1 MDGIYQTFT
10 VRLLIIQERAH
21 HVQCGALD
29 EYRDVVYRADAVPFD
44 VMPDAPDVGIRYGQQ
59 VRAAFAA
66 LCAYAVICQVLG
78 FAALILAAISHMG
91 HGSHLRSFAIW
102 SCWRVSRHSCCVLLH
117 RQI

>member
-1 MDGIYQTFT
+1 M

-21 HVQCGALD
+21 HVQRGALD
-29 EYRDVVYRADAVPFD
+29 EHRDVVYRADAVLFD

-66 LCAYAVICQVLG
+66 LCACAVICQVLG
-78 FAALILAAISHMG
+78 FSALIRAAISHMG

-102 SCWRVSRHSCCVLLH
+102 SCWRVSRHFQCVLLY
-117 RQI
+117 RQV